1 MIETTEIVYL
11 VFCLIGSALYSGS
24 ESVLVSIGIDRA
36 RHILDE
42 GGPRAAAMKFMIERP
57 NELLTTIL
65 VGNNIVNIL
74 TASLVTVIT
83 TRYFASQ
90 AIGIATGITTLAI
103 LIFGEIIPKTFGMAN
118 AERLSVPVIRF
129 LQVNYYF
136 LYPFVKTMSFITKKL
151 LGEGAQIKG
160 RLVQKSDIEYMVS
173 RAEKE
178 QTIDSKQ
185 LDMLTNILEFPTIK
199 VKDIMIPRSGVKF
212 IQEAWS
218 YKEII
223 NYVKKDTHSR
233 YPVCKGDLDKYVGF
247 LHVKDLAFVRETQ
260 AKNFKVDKL
269 LKKPFF
275 VYEHMKIQIVF
286 DQMNRRKV
294 HLALVKD
301 ENGIVV
307 GVITLEDIVEE
318 ILGEIQDEH
327 DIELDIP
334 ETRDLIRGISIPG
347 TMSLRD
353 LDSEYEIKIPLNPNY
368 STVAGFILD
377 MLGNNFPSKGQIIV
391 WEGLYFEL
399 TRVEEYEIRDILI
412 KDVGG
417 EKHLFDKS
425 KAHKTKNQS

>member
-11 VFCLIGSALYSGS
+11 VLGLIGSALYSGS

-36 RHILDE
+36 RHILEE
-42 GGPRAAAMKFMIERP
+42 GGPRANAMKFMIERP

-65 VGNNIVNIL
+65 VGNNIANIL
-74 TASLVTVIT
+74 TASLVTVIS
-83 TRYFASQ
+83 TRYFQSEAV
-90 AIGIATGITTLAI
+90 GVATGITTLAI

-118 AERLSVPVIRF
+118 AERLSVVVIMF
-129 LQVNYYF
+129 LKFNFYL
-136 LYPFVKTMSFITKKL
+136 LYPIVKMMTFITKKL

-173 RAEKE
+173 RAEREK
-178 QTIDSKQ
+178 TIDSKQ
-185 LDMLTNILEFPTIK
+185 LDMLANILEFPKIK
-199 VKDIMIPRSGVKF
+199 VKDIMIPRNSVKF
-212 IQEAWS
+212 VQETWS
-218 YKEII
+218 FKEII

-247 LHVKDLAFVRETQ
+247 LHVKDLAFIKESQT
-260 AKNFKVDKL
+260 KNFEIEKM
-269 LKKPFF
+269 LKTPFF
-275 VYEHMKIQIVF
+275 VYEHMKIQIIF

-301 ENGIVV
+301 ENGMVV
-307 GVITLEDIVEE
+307 GIITLEDIVEE

-327 DIELDIP
+327 DIDLAIP
-334 ETRDLIRGISIPG
+334 EVGDLIKGISIVG
-347 TMSLRD
+347 SMSLRD
-353 LDSEYEIKIPLNPNY
+353 LDGEYDIKIPLNANY

-377 MLGNNFPSKGQIIV
+377 MLGNNFPKKGQIII
-391 WEGLYFEL
+391 WEGYSFEL

-417 EKHLFDKS
+417 EKHLFDKK
-425 KAHKTKNQS
+425 KAHKTTQ

>member
-1 MIETTEIVYL
+1 MIETSEIVYL
-11 VFCLIGSALYSGS
+11 IICLIGSALYSGS

-36 RHILDE
+36 KHILE
-42 GGPRAAAMKFMIERP
+42 NGGPRANAMKFMIERP

-83 TRYFASQ
+83 TRYYQSE

-103 LIFGEIIPKTFGMAN
+103 LIFGEILPKTFGMAN

-129 LQVNYYF
+129 LQVNFYL
-136 LYPFVKTMSFITKKL
+136 LYPLVTTMTFITKKL

-173 RAEKE
+173 KAEREK
-178 QTIDSKQ
+178 TIDSKQ
-185 LDMLTNILEFPTIK
+185 LDMLANILEFPKIK

-212 IQEAWS
+212 VQDTWS

-223 NYVKKDTHSR
+223 NYVKRDTHSR
-233 YPVCKGDLDKYVGF
+233 YPVCKGDLDKYLGF
-247 LHVKDLAFVRETQ
+247 LHIKDMAFVRESQT
-260 AKNFKVDKL
+260 KNFKVEKM

-286 DQMNRRKV
+286 DQMNKRKV

-301 ENGIVV
+301 ENGMVV
-307 GVITLEDIVEE
+307 GIVTLEDIVEE

-327 DIELDIP
+327 DIEIIVPDAG
-334 ETRDLIRGISIPG
+334 DLIIGILIQG

-353 LDSEYEIKIPLNPNY
+353 LDGEYDIKIPLNTNY

-391 WEGLYFEL
+391 WGGYSFEL

-417 EKHLFDKS
+417 EKHLFDKK
-425 KAHKTKNQS
+425 KAHRG